1 MKLSSQCTQFTRNL
15 CLDGFIYFLQPAQ
28 INPFSY
34 KNMVRKSRLAER
46 SELKLGEVFDNG
58 FLARTDG

>member
-1 MKLSSQCTQFTRNL
+1 MMIEDEHL
-15 CLDGFIYFLQPAQ
+15 LQPAR

-34 KNMVRKSRLAER
+34 KNMVRNCRLAEK